1 MGGKFERNTF
11 RLIYTSERKEIFMFN
26 FSFDKRAIYIILAIM
41 VIAMIVQYLEN
52 PGMLES
58 LLISVPG
65 VLVAITFHEF
75 AHAFVADRLG
85 DDTARR
91 EGRLSLNPFD
101 HLDPIGT
108 VLLLFA
114 GFGWGKPV
122 HVNPSNYT
130 RKISMEKGEAIVSIA
145 GPIMNFLLAIVFSII
160 YFGIF
165 KFAGLSFMATTLGDI
180 IMKMIMSAISINV
193 GLGLFNL
200 IPLPPLDGSKVIMPF
215 LPYNAKNW
223 FRNNEGIF
231 YIVFIVI
238 WITGLAS
245 YIISPAI
252 QTVGGW
258 ILNLGIAI
266 WGL

>member
-1 MGGKFERNTF
+1 
-11 RLIYTSERKEIFMFN
+11 MFN

-41 VIAMIVQYLEN
+41 VIAMIVQYLAN

-130 RKISMEKGEAIVSIA
+130 RKISMEKGEAIVSSA
-145 GPIMNFLLAIVFSII
+145 GPIMNIILAIVFTFI
-160 YFGIF
+160 YCAIY
-165 KFAGLSFMATTLGDI
+165 KFAGATFIESTVGWIVMLLI
-180 IMKMIMSAISINV
+180 SSTISINI
-193 GLGLFNL
+193 GLGVFNL
-200 IPLPPLDGSKVIMPF
+200 IPLPPLDGSKIIMPF
-215 LPYNAKNW
+215 LPYNAKQW
-223 FRNNEGIF
+223 FRNNEYIF
-231 YIVFIVI
+231 YIIFVVI
-238 WITGLAS
+238 WITGIAGW
-245 YIISPAI
+245 IISPAI
-252 QTVGGW
+252 TAISNGIMNLVGL
-258 ILNLGIAI
+258 II
-266 WGL
+266 